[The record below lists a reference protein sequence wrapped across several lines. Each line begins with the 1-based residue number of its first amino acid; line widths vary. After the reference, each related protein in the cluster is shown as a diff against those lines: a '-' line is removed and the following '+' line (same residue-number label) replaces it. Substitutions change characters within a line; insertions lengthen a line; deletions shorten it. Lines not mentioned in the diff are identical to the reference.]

1 MRPVM
6 SVLYV
11 LEIIA
16 YVLSAAIKRYFE
28 SQKRMHRESKPEQR
42 ARVNLQEKKRK
53 ARSRRQ
59 RVSIMLLQQAFC

>member
-1 MRPVM
+1 MCM
-6 SVLYV
+6 
-11 LEIIA
+11 
-16 YVLSAAIKRYFE
+16 LSAAIKRYFE
-28 SQKRMHRESKPEQR
+28 SRKRMHRESKPEQR